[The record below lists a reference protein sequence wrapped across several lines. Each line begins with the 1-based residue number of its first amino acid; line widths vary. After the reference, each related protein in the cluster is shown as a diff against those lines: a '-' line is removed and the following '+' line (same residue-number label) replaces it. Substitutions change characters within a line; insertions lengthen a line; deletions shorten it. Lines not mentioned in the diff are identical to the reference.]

1 MEQEV
6 LPDFVV
12 RQRWFGAKDAH
23 FLQFESKPL
32 ATLEGIHG
40 TYPLAICKVS
50 MSGSEVQAYFLPF
63 SAKWGS
69 EHVRVGAPL
78 LPFTLAKLRSGP
90 RVGALLDGAND
101 QDFIRE
107 VAWAIGENK
116 AIEAE
121 DGRVVFL
128 ASPNWTPIARDAPIR
143 AVGAEQSNV
152 SIIVDERIM
161 LKIYRRLRA
170 GIQPELE
177 IARFLTEIAHYS
189 NTPEFLGAMEYVA
202 ESGEHTALA
211 IAFSFVQNQ
220 GDAWT
225 AVVEGLDRALEDL
238 ALLQDEEVSVETD
251 LEGLYG
257 FPLDL
262 AGRLGTRTGELHRAF
277 ATPTDDPA
285 FATEPITRDDIA
297 RWSQTLRE
305 ESDRVLSEL
314 EGMIGSLSE
323 TACQHATNLLG
334 ARQALSDRIDAIA
347 STPPLGI
354 KTRIHGDYH
363 LGQVLV
369 SKDDVII
376 IDFEGEPRRTLA
388 ERREKSAPLRDAAGM
403 LRSLDYA
410 ASAAVDRFATRKGEP
425 PDRVMAVATAWRNRA
440 SRDFLSAYVEAVRGV
455 PIYPADRQA
464 AESLLDLFL
473 LQKGFYEIA
482 YEAANRPH
490 WLSIP
495 LRNVIDLLTGTRA
508 YQT

>member
-1 MEQEV
+1 
-6 LPDFVV
+6 
-12 RQRWFGAKDAH
+12 
-23 FLQFESKPL
+23 
-32 ATLEGIHG
+32 
-40 TYPLAICKVS
+40 
-50 MSGSEVQAYFLPF
+50 
-63 SAKWGS
+63 
-69 EHVRVGAPL
+69 
-78 LPFTLAKLRSGP
+78 
-90 RVGALLDGAND
+90 
-101 QDFIRE
+101 
-107 VAWAIGENK
+107 
-116 AIEAE
+116 
-121 DGRVVFL
+121 
-128 ASPNWTPIARDAPIR
+128 
-143 AVGAEQSNV
+143 VGAEQSNV
-152 SIIVDERIM
+152 SIIIDERIM

-177 IARFLTEIAHYS
+177 IARFLTETAHYS

-202 ESGEHTALA
+202 ETGEHTALA

-323 TACQHATNLLG
+323 TARQHATNLLG

-347 STPPLGI
+347 STPPVGI

-388 ERREKSAPLRDAAGM
+388 ERREKSSPLRDAAGM

-410 ASAAVDRFATRKGEP
+410 ASAAVDHFATRKGEP

-440 SRDFLSAYVEAVRGV
+440 SRDFLSAYVEAVQGA
-455 PIYPADRQA
+455 PIYPSDRQA